1 MALYCPN
8 CGKEL
13 PDYAEF
19 CDNCGTR
26 IPDIGKRTSS
36 WKPAEEHRIS
46 PVTEPRKNT
55 SRKGSFTGTL
65 VKLAVCALILFGLF
79 NGGMWLWNKWH
90 YNPALDGN
98 VYPGNNGQSSSALT
112 PAADEKDYQSA
123 GISDDY
129 TQPSVPAEEL
139 VISNESFDFDDVSK
153 LRFEDF
159 DNLYGEI
166 TYIGTPEDKVYLP
179 LGNANGVWKYNLK
192 IISDSPSGISYYD
205 ELGYAEMSVHNN
217 DDPPVGIILHPRLA
231 RDGDESW
238 RETDEEVGYEP
249 FGGRYDENDNLK
261 LTGNNCVLWLKEY
274 YASEGREYLLAEL
287 WMSEET
293 HAEFLMMRGQE

>member
-36 WKPAEEHRIS
+36 PKPAEEQRIS

-112 PAADEKDYQSA
+112 PAADEMDYQSA
-123 GISDDY
+123 GISDDH
-129 TQPSVPAEEL
+129 T
-139 VISNESFDFDDVSK
+139 
-153 LRFEDF
+153 
-159 DNLYGEI
+159 
-166 TYIGTPEDKVYLP
+166 
-179 LGNANGVWKYNLK
+179 
-192 IISDSPSGISYYD
+192 
-205 ELGYAEMSVHNN
+205 
-217 DDPPVGIILHPRLA
+217 
-231 RDGDESW
+231 
-238 RETDEEVGYEP
+238 
-249 FGGRYDENDNLK
+249 
-261 LTGNNCVLWLKEY
+261 
-274 YASEGREYLLAEL
+274 
-287 WMSEET
+287 
-293 HAEFLMMRGQE
+293 